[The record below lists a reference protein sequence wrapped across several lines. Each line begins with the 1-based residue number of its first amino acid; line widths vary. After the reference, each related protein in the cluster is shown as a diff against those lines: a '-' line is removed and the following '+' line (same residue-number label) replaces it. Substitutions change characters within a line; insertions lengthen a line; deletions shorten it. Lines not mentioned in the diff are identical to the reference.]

1 MAVKQVSSV
10 VAYFSRDHS
19 RLGQV
24 PPGIPKN
31 LWALLAQN
39 FYRPDALLVIQP
51 TALKENNTNYK
62 THA

>member
-1 MAVKQVSSV
+1 